1 MSLRYALLA
10 LFTGREMT
18 GYELYKQYLGSTEFV
33 WHASSSQIYP
43 ELRQMEAE
51 GLIVGE
57 QIPWRDRG
65 RKTLY
70 SITPAGTESFRAWMN
85 APLPYG
91 EFRDAHHLKAAYF
104 EWADRDAARAQ
115 LTSHL
120 AHYATLLE
128 RWSRLIEALKT
139 GIDSPLQP
147 RLDRMPASDAATIVR
162 FKVFAYEGLLRRA
175 EGEIAWAQAGLA
187 LLDELRPPESGV
199 TTKSR

>member
-10 LFTGREMT
+10 LFTGRAMT

-65 RKTLY
+65 VKTRY
-70 SITPAGTESFRAWMN
+70 SITPAGTESFKAWMN
-85 APLPYG
+85 EPLPYA
-91 EFRDAHHLKAAYF
+91 EIRDAHHLKAAYF
-104 EWADRDAARAQ
+104 EWADPDAARSQ
-115 LTSHL
+115 LTSHI
-120 AHYATLLE
+120 AHYTTLVE
-128 RWSRLIEALKT
+128 RWSRLIDALKT
-139 GIDSPLQP
+139 GVNSPAQP
-147 RLDRMPASDAATIVR
+147 RLDATPVAEHAKIVR
-162 FKVFAYEGLLRRA
+162 FKVFTYEGLLRRA

-187 LLDELRPPESGV
+187 LLDELRPSDD
-199 TTKSR
+199 T